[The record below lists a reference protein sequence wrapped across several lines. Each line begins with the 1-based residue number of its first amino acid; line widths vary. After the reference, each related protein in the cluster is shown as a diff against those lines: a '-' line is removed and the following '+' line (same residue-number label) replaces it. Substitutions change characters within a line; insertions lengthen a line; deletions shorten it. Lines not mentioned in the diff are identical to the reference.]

1 MSVIGVAAEQRRDGA
16 TQRAGSAARRRDQRD
31 SGAASANRRESGE
44 DRCQARNDCRSG
56 PRRADLREPRR
67 KVTMRRRIIC
77 SSLALVLALS
87 ASQGQ
92 TSAPTVVQ
100 AVPQQNVP
108 ATAQPA
114 AAGAASTQAALLA
127 LQAMKAANDA
137 VLKNQASTLQRLD
150 EIEKAADQLK
160 IFSRRS

>member
-1 MSVIGVAAEQRRDGA
+1 
-16 TQRAGSAARRRDQRD
+16 
-31 SGAASANRRESGE
+31 
-44 DRCQARNDCRSG
+44 
-56 PRRADLREPRR
+56 
-67 KVTMRRRIIC
+67 MRRRIVC

-92 TSAPTVVQ
+92 TSAPAVVQ

-137 VLKNQASTLQRLD
+137 VLKDQAATLQRLD
-150 EIEKAADQLK
+150 DIEKAADQLK